1 MIARKQYSKEFKLD
15 AVSLVLEQGY
25 TRAAAARSLEI
36 NISQLGRWIREYRE
50 DSDGQAFRG
59 NGKLTPE
66 QDEIR
71 KLKVRV
77 KQLEMEKRI
86 LEPVQSLFSKRLRHA
101 KWMNCKLVL
110 SLRSQFFHNL
120 RFFSNQAKLRST
132 TQRLG
137 LTLNLCNSLRLAIC
151 TVARSPR
158 MSRTPLANGSPV

>member
-1 MIARKQYSKEFKLD
+1 MIPRKQYSKEFKLD

-25 TRAAAARSLEI
+25 TRAEAARSLEI

-66 QDEIR
+66 QEEIR

-86 LEPVQSLFSKRLRHA
+86 LKEATVFFA
-101 KWMNCKLVL
+101 KETK
-110 SLRSQFFHNL
+110 
-120 RFFSNQAKLRST
+120 
-132 TQRLG
+132 
-137 LTLNLCNSLRLAIC
+137 
-151 TVARSPR
+151 
-158 MSRTPLANGSPV
+158 